1 MSLVRSARAAEAPL
15 RVIVFPGLHNLALD
29 AGCLNV
35 NREFTRNSQVPRD
48 GPRKRPDIAYT
59 APDNGVALVE
69 SAKVDV
75 VFVTG
80 GGSSLNGL

>member
-1 MSLVRSARAAEAPL
+1 M
-15 RVIVFPGLHNLALD
+15 RVIVFPGVHNLALD
-29 AGCLNV
+29 AGQGRGFFARRGLNV

-48 GPRKRPDIAYT
+48 GPPKRPDIAYT